1 MIRESRFFFIIESS
15 KFQYPKLYILYQ
27 DVMLNKSVNIFL
39 VYQIVSIKRVK
50 NQTKCFVW
58 ACHR

>member
-1 MIRESRFFFIIESS
+1 
-15 KFQYPKLYILYQ
+15 
-27 DVMLNKSVNIFL
+27 MLNKSVNIFL

-50 NQTKCFVW
+50 YQTKCFVW